1 MKEFVNKYRN
11 WIIAIIVILGIM
23 IIRESSNKQ
32 IIDYYQN
39 KV

>member
-1 MKEFVNKYRN
+1 MKEFINKYRN

-23 IIRESSNKQ
+23 VIRESNNKMV
-32 IIDYYQN
+32 IDYYQN